1 MYGVEF
7 RKKCKQGIFP
17 GDKAN
22 CRVRIKRVS
31 VKRLTIYPLMLSGNF
46 NAWKFRMGISFLGG
60 GGGGGGGLGF
70 VGSARVFWVFDFCPH
85 SIIPR
90 DVTSDVYQ
98 WFSVF

>member
-46 NAWKFRMGISFLGG
+46 NAWKFRMGISFFGG
-60 GGGGGGGLGF
+60 GGGGGGWVLLEALGF
-70 VGSARVFWVFDFCPH
+70 FGF
-85 SIIPR
+85 SIFAPIRSFP
-90 DVTSDVYQ
+90 VT
-98 WFSVF
+98 

>member
-1 MYGVEF
+1 MLGNLGWEF
-7 RKKCKQGIFP
+7 
-17 GDKAN
+17 
-22 CRVRIKRVS
+22 
-31 VKRLTIYPLMLSGNF
+31 L
-46 NAWKFRMGISFLGG
+46 FL

-70 VGSARVFWVFDFCPH
+70 VGSGRVFWVFEFCPH

>member
-1 MYGVEF
+1 MLGNLGWEFLFFVGGGV
-7 RKKCKQGIFP
+7 
-17 GDKAN
+17 
-22 CRVRIKRVS
+22 
-31 VKRLTIYPLMLSGNF
+31 
-46 NAWKFRMGISFLGG
+46 GG
-60 GGGGGGGLGF
+60 GGVGLGF

>member
-1 MYGVEF
+1 MYGVEL
-7 RKKCKQGIFP
+7 RKKCKQGFFFP

-22 CRVRIKRVS
+22 CCVRIKRVQ
-31 VKRLTIYPLMLSGNF
+31 LTIYPLMLSGKDGNF
-46 NAWKFRMGISFLGG
+46 FFGG
-60 GGGGGGGLGF
+60 GGGGGGFLGF
-70 VGSARVFWVFDFCPH
+70 VGSARVFWVFDFFDFCPH